1 MTSLPVIIILV
12 VVVLAAGKLVAVYN
26 RLVGRRNGVDNA
38 FATIDV
44 QLKQRCDL
52 VPRVVASVKGY
63 MQYERDVL
71 EQLTALRARA
81 VTEGLDPAARLA
93 LDAEMGGLLTHVF
106 ARAEAYPDLK
116 AADTVLML
124 QRTLNEIEAQI
135 AAARRAYNAAVT
147 DYNTGRE
154 SFPVNLL
161 AGAFGF
167 SRRTLFEATAD
178 ERLPSDTSAVT
189 SVRP

>member
-1 MTSLPVIIILV
+1 MTSLPVIILLV
-12 VVVLAAGKLVAVYN
+12 VVVLAGGKLVVVYN
-26 RLVGRRNGVDNA
+26 RLVGRRNDVDNA

-52 VPRVVASVKGY
+52 VPRVVASVTGY

-93 LDAEMGGLLTHVF
+93 LDAQMGGLLTHVF

-116 AADTVLML
+116 AAGTVLML
-124 QRTLNEIEAQI
+124 QRTLNEIESQI

-154 SFPVNLL
+154 TFPANLV
-161 AGAFGF
+161 AGSFGF
-167 SRRTLFEATAD
+167 SHRALFEASAD
-178 ERLPSDTSAVT
+178 ERLRSDTSAIT
-189 SVRP
+189 SAR